1 MKLKFTVSLLLIF
14 TVLVY
19 SGVKVEATEE
29 YTVDTSEDLQQVFD
43 KAEKNDVITVKP
55 GIYEGNFTI
64 NTSVTVIGEDG
75 AIIKGPNEGNVITV
89 NADDVTIENFQIEGG
104 GSQNAGIHLRSNRN
118 IIKKNKLYNVF
129 HGVTVR
135 DGYGNIITEN
145 MITSFKESSIKGFAI
160 YLVEAPNSRVTNN
173 YSYDTNDGIYLSFS
187 DFCEVSNNY
196 IKKARY
202 GVHTMD
208 SKDGIIAENFVTHS
222 RIGLMIMQSYNFH
235 IKNNYLYSN
244 TQVDGT
250 GMFIFDTFDSRIST
264 NVMKMNNKGMFLE
277 NAIDN
282 MIEFN
287 IIEGNE
293 KGIQVG
299 KDSFRNE
306 INLNNF
312 VGNNLQVISHEKSD
326 NEFSWEGI
334 GNFWDNQRTLN
345 LSESKTNDYA
355 FKSGD
360 VFYNL
365 TMHEPY
371 LQIFTGSPA
380 VWLWNTIEQFVP
392 MVSKKFI
399 VDEYPLAQPV
409 PIDLNFLNV
418 TANKSKET
426 NSPNIS
432 WKALTVFS
440 VFISVSLLII
450 LIARREQHV

>member
-1 MKLKFTVSLLLIF
+1 
-14 TVLVY
+14 
-19 SGVKVEATEE
+19 
-29 YTVDTSEDLQQVFD
+29 
-43 KAEKNDVITVKP
+43 
-55 GIYEGNFTI
+55 
-64 NTSVTVIGEDG
+64 
-75 AIIKGPNEGNVITV
+75 
-89 NADDVTIENFQIEGG
+89 
-104 GSQNAGIHLRSNRN
+104 
-118 IIKKNKLYNVF
+118 
-129 HGVTVR
+129 
-135 DGYGNIITEN
+135 

-299 KDSFRNE
+299 KDSSRNE

-312 VGNNLQVISHEKSD
+312 VGNNLQVIYMKKV
-326 NEFSWEGI
+326 
-334 GNFWDNQRTLN
+334 TMN
-345 LSESKTNDYA
+345 LVGK
-355 FKSGD
+355 
-360 VFYNL
+360 V
-365 TMHEPY
+365 
-371 LQIFTGSPA
+371 
-380 VWLWNTIEQFVP
+380 
-392 MVSKKFI
+392 
-399 VDEYPLAQPV
+399 
-409 PIDLNFLNV
+409 
-418 TANKSKET
+418 
-426 NSPNIS
+426 
-432 WKALTVFS
+432 
-440 VFISVSLLII
+440 
-450 LIARREQHV
+450 